1 MEIISKI
8 RINKT
13 TGQKTAT
20 IPKQKETE
28 DWKKGELIEIKRV
41 KIR

>member
-8 RINKT
+8 RINKK

-20 IPKQKETE
+20 IPKQKETKN
-28 DWKKGELIEIKRV
+28 WKERELVEIRKV
-41 KIR
+41 KII

>member
-1 MEIISKI
+1 MEIIARI

-13 TGQKTAT
+13 TGQKTVT

-28 DWKKGELIEIKRV
+28 DWKENELVEIRKV

>member
-1 MEIISKI
+1 MEIMGKI

-13 TGQKTAT
+13 TGQKIVT

-28 DWKKGELIEIKRV
+28 DWKKGELVEIRKV
-41 KIR
+41 KIK